1 VPGYQVT
8 AEDVQACFRGEVYG
22 EAETMTAE
30 WFADHVARNDIDL
43 ERSPRY
49 TVNDELSAI
58 ALLAFRGDRAWIG
71 GLGVVP
77 AARGHGMGGVCVV
90 DVLRIARDAGAAT
103 VELEVLEN
111 NAAAIRL
118 YEGAG
123 FEQIDEL
130 IVWRREGLSVPP
142 RGAAGT
148 VSETPRD
155 AVAVAAL
162 ARSPATCWQRE
173 PRSVAA
179 AAPFVTLSVGH
190 DAAAYAFVRAAETRA
205 ISVLD
210 AGARD
215 EAAAGV
221 LFSLLDAR
229 FAAHDLT
236 LVNEPAR
243 GPLNDALVA
252 EPFWDQVGR
261 QRRMRIAL
269 R

>member
-1 VPGYQVT
+1 MPGYQVT
-8 AEDVQACFRGEVYG
+8 AEDVRACFRGEVYG

-49 TVNDELSAI
+49 TVDGELSAV
-58 ALLAFRGDRAWIG
+58 ALIAFRGDRAWIG

-77 AARGHGMGGVCVV
+77 RARGHGMGGVCVV
-90 DVLRIARDAGAAT
+90 DVLGIARDAGAAT

-111 NAAAIRL
+111 NPAAIRL
-118 YEGAG
+118 YERAG

-130 IVWRREGLSVPP
+130 SVWRREWLSVPA
-142 RGAAGT
+142 REAVGT
-148 VSETPRD
+148 VSEMPRD

-179 AAPFVTLSVGH
+179 AAPFVTLTTGD
-190 DAAAYAFVRAAETRA
+190 DAAAYAFVRPGATRA
-205 ISVLD
+205 AAVLD

-215 EAAAGV
+215 EAAADA
-221 LFSLLDAR
+221 LLSLLDAR
-229 FAAHDLT
+229 FTSHDLT
-236 LVNEPAR
+236 LVNEPSH
-243 GPLNDALVA
+243 GPLNDALFA
-252 EPFWDQVGR
+252 GAFWDEIAR
-261 QRRMRIAL
+261 QRRMRITLA
-269 R
+269 